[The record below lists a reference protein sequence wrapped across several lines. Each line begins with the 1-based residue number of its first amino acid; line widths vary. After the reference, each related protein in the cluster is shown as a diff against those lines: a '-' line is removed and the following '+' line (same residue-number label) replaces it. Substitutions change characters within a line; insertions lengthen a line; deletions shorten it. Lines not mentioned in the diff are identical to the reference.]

1 MGLLRESSRSRLVH
15 GRMRIEMKTFAHTGD
30 LGDLIFS
37 LPTIKALG
45 GGELF
50 FFPDRNVRE
59 PFTLNRAYNIGNLLM
74 RQDYIR
80 RWTLVSQPEQTFD
93 YDFREWRQNW
103 DGHENIAY
111 SQAKHFGVDPAVADV
126 PWLDVP
132 PLPYNCR
139 AGCEVVVMRSP
150 RYRER
155 AFPWHEIGQR
165 YGKTAT
171 VLGTKGEWEELYGM
185 YGFERY
191 LQTPTLLEMAQV
203 IAGAEL
209 VITNQTCGYAIAES
223 LKKPVLLERFAR
235 CPNVDFNRPDVYAG
249 ERVIEYVNAH
259 PAKVEPVAAPRITG
273 TLPVAVG

>member
-1 MGLLRESSRSRLVH
+1 
-15 GRMRIEMKTFAHTGD
+15 MKTFAHTGD
-30 LGDLIFS
+30 LGDLIFA

-80 RWTLVSQPEQTFD
+80 RWTLLSQPDQMFD
-93 YDFREWRQNW
+93 YDFREWRQNY
-103 DGHENIAY
+103 GGYENLAY
-111 SQAKHFGVDPAVADV
+111 SQAKHFDVDPAVGDV
-126 PWLDVP
+126 PWLQVE
-132 PLPYNCR
+132 PLPI
-139 AGCEVVVMRSP
+139 AEVVICRSP

-155 AFPWHEIGQR
+155 AFPWHELGER
-165 YGKTAT
+165 YGKTGI
-171 VLGTKGEWEELYGM
+171 VLGTKTEFEELYQM

-191 LQTPTLLEMAQV
+191 LQTPTLLEMAQI

-223 LKKPVLLERFAR
+223 LKKPVLLERFAK
-235 CPNVDFNRPDVYAG
+235 CPNVDFNRPDVYTG
-249 ERVIEYVNAH
+249 ERVMQYVNAH
-259 PAKVEPVAAPRITG
+259 PAKVEVMAAPKITG